1 MKLLHAVL
9 VGVVAITAV
18 VFVFRAETSY
28 AQCIPFDDYN
38 ELNNIGALPQG
49 AVQCP
54 PVSNPSPAAPGATIN
69 NPSPAAPGTPR
80 AGVGS
85 VVRLQNPLSGISTI
99 PQLLAAILNIVVI
112 LAIPVI
118 IFFIMLAG
126 FKYVTARG
134 NATQIQEASKALLYA
149 VIGAV
154 LILGATA
161 IAQIVK
167 NLVDAFR

>member
-1 MKLLHAVL
+1 MRKILLTFALLFLSITFLFSYEVVL
-9 VGVVAITAV
+9 A
-18 VFVFRAETSY
+18 
-28 AQCIPFDDYN
+28 DD
-38 ELNNIGALPQG
+38 EGALPL
-49 AVQCP
+49 P
-54 PVSNPSPAAPGATIN
+54 APGGTI
-69 NPSPAAPGTPR
+69 PPPESPLPGRGGAQGDTLTPR
-80 AGVGS
+80 PGGGGPQGTVAPSAGVGS
-85 VVRLQNPLSGISTI
+85 TVRLQNPLSGISTI

>member
-1 MKLLHAVL
+1 MINVTVMKKVFCSIGVISIFFFCLASPGTVLAVEP
-9 VGVVAITAV
+9 GPPPEP
-18 VFVFRAETSY
+18 R
-28 AQCIPFDDYN
+28 P
-38 ELNNIGALPQG
+38 LPQ
-49 AVQCP
+49 P
-54 PVSNPSPAAPGATIN
+54 PAPVTPGNLPQPPAPVTPLPGV
-69 NPSPAAPGTPR
+69 R
-80 AGVGS
+80 AGIGQT
-85 VVRLQNPLSGISTI
+85 VRLINPLSGISTI
-99 PQLLAAILNIVVI
+99 PQLLAAILNVIVI

-134 NATQIQEASKALLYA
+134 NPGQIEEASKALLYA